1 MMQRYSAVLTPDP
14 VSGFVVEFPDLLCGI
29 TQGETVGECLERA
42 ADIVIGVAEELIK
55 RREPLPRA
63 RRRRGPHVYAI
74 ALPAL
79 VEAKL
84 ALHEALRESGLSKTA
99 LGKRLGGHPMQ
110 LDRLFDLRHA
120 SRMDQVEAALRALG
134 KRLVLSVEDAA

>member
-1 MMQRYSAVLTPDP
+1 MQRYSAILTPDP
-14 VSGFVVEFPDLLCGI
+14 VSGFVVEFPDLPCGI
-29 TQGETVGECLERA
+29 TQGESVEACLDLA
-42 ADIVIGVAEELIK
+42 ADIVIGVAEELLK
-55 RREPLPRA
+55 RHEPLPRA
-63 RRRRGPHVYAI
+63 RRHRGPNVHPI
-74 ALPAL
+74 ALPAI

-84 ALHEALRESGLSKTA
+84 ALHEAFRESGLSKSA

-120 SRMDQVEAALRALG
+120 SRMEQVESALHALG